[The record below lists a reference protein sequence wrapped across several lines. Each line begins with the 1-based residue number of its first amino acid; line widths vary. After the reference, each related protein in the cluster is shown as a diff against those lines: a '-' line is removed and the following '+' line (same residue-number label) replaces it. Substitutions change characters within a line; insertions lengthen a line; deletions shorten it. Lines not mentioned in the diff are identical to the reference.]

1 MIRTVRTFASHEAQE
16 AETHRYWSAR
26 TAAEK
31 LDVAAELL
39 HEAPLFRIVGHE
51 RLTFLPDPV
60 LDADGKEIPPRKVV
74 RKFSSHEEQEE
85 WNRLHVRLR

>member
-1 MIRTVRTFASHEAQE
+1 MSPLNFCM
-16 AETHRYWSAR
+16 
-26 TAAEK
+26 K
-31 LDVAAELL
+31 
-39 HEAPLFRIVGHE
+39 APLFRIVGHE

-85 WNRLHVRLR
+85 